1 MRLSH
6 FFTYYRTLGGV
17 QSIIKRHHAADAK
30 RGHEPAFLF
39 AFESDDFDE
48 PDVKGLGFGG
58 GHSISS
64 MRTRFANHSSR
75 FTDSVGICNRIG
87 FYMS

>member
-17 QSIIKRHHAADAK
+17 QSILKRHHTSDAK
-30 RGHEPAFLF
+30 RGHEPGFVF

-48 PDVKGLGFGG
+48 PDITGLGFGG
-58 GHSISS
+58 GHSIHS
-64 MRTRFANHSSR
+64 MRAKFANHSQ
-75 FTDSVGICNRIG
+75 IG
-87 FYMS
+87 RAHV